1 MICDP
6 KCPYRF
12 HRRCVAAG
20 KDVFDMQRCPKMKTI
35 MRVEETNEYG
45 IATIHTE
52 PELRKGQ
59 PRLPGCD

>member
-20 KDVFDMQRCPKMKTI
+20 KNVLDMRCCPEMKTI
-35 MRVEETNEYG
+35 MKDEQAECRKTN
-45 IATIHTE
+45 AKQ
-52 PELRKGQ
+52 RKD
-59 PRLPGCD
+59 C